1 MKINRSEFLKNLA
14 IGVSAVSAL
23 SQIKGQ
29 AIQPEKK
36 ISNTIK
42 KVTIVGAG
50 LSGLYSAYLL
60 KNAGYEVTIIEA
72 KNRLG
77 GRILSV
83 TDDESKLTAEL
94 GGEWI
99 QENHKTIKSLC
110 KELEIE
116 LKSYVNSKDILIG
129 DKLIESNLV
138 KPNPETK
145 EILRRVISLYEKM
158 SAEKKQGLDK
168 LDIYSFLKYQG
179 VTEEELYLLDMKYSI
194 VFGESIRTV
203 SAEKAIGFFESY
215 ENGFPFQYRINAGTE
230 KIIDSLK
237 NKLKGVNLIIADPVS
252 SIEDVANSVKLKT
265 KSGREIIS
273 DACILAIPA
282 PQLNS
287 IRFSPE
293 LPKDKKLAILQSR
306 MSRISKASVLYK
318 GTDYVRDK
326 LFVQSDGIFQSIYS
340 NANKNKTT
348 GKGILT
354 LIATGDRSEVCSKIS
369 PEFQNTFIK
378 NNLDNIELLSTLKL
392 EKIQIKTWQNE
403 PFIEGATSVYS
414 TGTFDVKS
422 ILKKNHGRVHFA
434 GEHLGNQN
442 GTMEAAL
449 LSAIDAIN
457 GL

>member
-1 MKINRSEFLKNLA
+1 MKMKRSEFLKNLTVG
-14 IGVSAVSAL
+14 ISAL
-23 SQIKGQ
+23 SSLTQLSGQ
-29 AIQPEKK
+29 ALQPEKK
-36 ISNTIK
+36 SSKTIK
-42 KVTIVGAG
+42 KITVVGAG

-72 KNRLG
+72 KNRIG

-99 QENHKTIKSLC
+99 QENHTTIKSLC

-116 LKSYVNSKDILIG
+116 LKSFVNQKDILLG

-138 KPNPETK
+138 KPNPDTK
-145 EILRRVISLYEKM
+145 EILRRVTSLYEKM

-168 LDIYSFLKYQG
+168 LDIFSFLKYQG
-179 VTEEELYLLDMKYSI
+179 VTEEELYLLDIKYCVI
-194 VFGESIRTV
+194 FGESIRTV
-203 SAEKAIGFFESY
+203 SAEKAIGVFETY
-215 ENGFPFQYRINAGTE
+215 ETGFPFQYKVSGGTE

-237 NKLKGVNLIIADPVS
+237 NKLKGINIILADSVS
-252 SIEDVANSVKLKT
+252 SIEDAANNVKLIT
-265 KSGREIIS
+265 RSGKEILS

-287 IRFSPE
+287 IHFSPE

-306 MSRISKASVLYK
+306 MSRMSKASVLYK
-318 GTDYVRDK
+318 GSEYVNDK

-340 NANKNKTT
+340 NANKNKTL

-354 LIATGDRSEVCSKIS
+354 LIATGDRSDVCSKIS
-369 PEFQNTFIK
+369 GEFQNTFIK

-392 EKIQIKTWQNE
+392 EKIQIKNWQNE
-403 PFIEGATSVYS
+403 PFINGANSVYS

-422 ILKKNHGRVHFA
+422 ILKKNHGRIFFA
-434 GEHLGNQN
+434 GEHLANQN
-442 GTMEAAL
+442 GSMESAL
-449 LSAIDAIN
+449 HSAIDAIN
-457 GL
+457 LL